1 VATGH
6 FMILL
11 GQRLASCCHSFWKVN
26 LPTRSSPSQVK
37 FWTWYATKADAT
49 AILERKIVHYAAED
63 KLHMVQS
70 AWSLDLCEFE
80 NFFRYADSRD
90 FSSIRLH
97 IRHSQYPGAED
108 YILVC
113 YLVSMRSEKKCYYTR
128 DCVVPSAGFSA

>member
-1 VATGH
+1 
-6 FMILL
+6 
-11 GQRLASCCHSFWKVN
+11 
-26 LPTRSSPSQVK
+26 
-37 FWTWYATKADAT
+37 
-49 AILERKIVHYAAED
+49 
-63 KLHMVQS
+63 MVQS

-80 NFFRYADSRD
+80 KFFRYADFRS

-128 DCVVPSAGFSA
+128 DCVVPSAGFSARDVLTSHERVPPESTWTTSRHNDSNGSPLGA